1 MQNMN
6 KPLYEQMNIID
17 KDYVLSK
24 LEQFLLEDS
33 PNGDPTTELTVDI
46 EKNASASV
54 ICEDECVFAGEQI
67 LNALDDDFQISIF
80 TKDGTDL
87 LKGQKIATL
96 EGNAR
101 QILKLERI
109 LLNLL
114 QRLSGIATLTKR
126 YVNIVNPSGIKIL
139 DTRKTTPGLRL
150 LEKYAVKVGG
160 GYNHRLDLSSGLL
173 IKDNH
178 WIASKEDFYKII
190 RDYDLKLP
198 LQVEVENENQLLDL
212 LNYKVDAILLDN
224 MEPEYAKK
232 CVDIIRAKSK
242 SIFIEISGGIT
253 SENLSDYIIDGVDAI
268 SSGALMHQAQNQ
280 KLKLEFMEAQI

>member
-1 MQNMN
+1 MN

-101 QILKLERI
+101 QLLKHEYLGFFQMGYPNTIEDMED
-109 LLNLL
+109 
-114 QRLSGIATLTKR
+114 
-126 YVNIVNPSGIKIL
+126 IVKAFQKIL
-139 DTRKTTPGLRL
+139 NNKKA
-150 LEKYAVKVGG
+150 LEEESVK
-160 GYNHRLDLSSGLL
+160 
-173 IKDNH
+173 KE
-178 WIASKEDFYKII
+178 SKFVLG
-190 RDYDLKLP
+190 R
-198 LQVEVENENQLLDL
+198 
-212 LNYKVDAILLDN
+212 
-224 MEPEYAKK
+224 
-232 CVDIIRAKSK
+232 
-242 SIFIEISGGIT
+242 
-253 SENLSDYIIDGVDAI
+253 
-268 SSGALMHQAQNQ
+268 
-280 KLKLEFMEAQI
+280 